1 MTAVEDTPSRP
12 GTDDL
17 HRLLRGLAVG
27 LAAASIGALYVVFA
41 RWGIGHGASAMDL
54 TALRF
59 GIAGLILVPVLL
71 HRLHRRPEDLTGPW
85 RIWLA
90 VSFLAGTPFG
100 LLMFGALQL
109 APASHAAV
117 FPFAAMSIMGLVLG
131 AVVLKDRLT
140 LRRLTGIG
148 AVLVGLVLISGINAA
163 SFSLHGLAGDA
174 MFMIAGT
181 FWSGF
186 GILLRKHRLDPLL
199 ASAVIAFS
207 ALVTFVPVYLWQT
220 GGAGLLAL
228 DRAVLL
234 TEALVQGVIAG
245 VGTLLSYAAMV
256 KILGASRAA
265 IFPALA
271 PGLAALMA
279 WPVLGLVPG
288 PLEVVGLV
296 TVIGGLLWAV
306 SGKRPPLVPFR

>member
-1 MTAVEDTPSRP
+1 MAVVEFIPSRP
-12 GTDDL
+12 VTDDMST
-17 HRLLRGLAVG
+17 LLRGLPVG
-27 LAAASIGALYVVFA
+27 LAAACIGALYVVFA

-59 GIAGLILVPVLL
+59 GIAGLILLPVLVW
-71 HRLHRRPEDLTGPW
+71 RARRRPEELTGQW

-117 FPFAAMSIMGLVLG
+117 FPFAAMSIMGMVLGALVLG
-131 AVVLKDRLT
+131 VRLT
-140 LRRLTGIG
+140 LRRITGIG
-148 AVLVGLVLISGINAA
+148 VVLVGLVLISGVSAA
-163 SFSLHGLAGDA
+163 SFSLRGLVGDA
-174 MFMIAGT
+174 MFLVAGT

-228 DRAVLL
+228 DTPVLL
-234 TEALVQGVIAG
+234 IEALVQGIIAG

-256 KILGASRAA
+256 KILGPSRAA

-271 PGLAALMA
+271 PGLAALLA

-288 PLEVVGLV
+288 PVELLGLG
-296 TVIGGLLWAV
+296 TVIAGLLWAV
-306 SGKRPPLVPFR
+306 SGKRTA

>member
-1 MTAVEDTPSRP
+1 MSTGDYVPPHPMTEEMRS
-12 GTDDL
+12 
-17 HRLLRGLAVG
+17 LLTGLPVG
-27 LAAASIGALYVVFA
+27 LAAAGIGALYVVFA

-59 GIAGLILVPVLL
+59 GIAGLILLPVLVL
-71 HRLHRRPEDLTGPW
+71 RYHRAPEVLTGQW
-85 RIWLA
+85 RLWLA
-90 VSFLAGTPFG
+90 VSILAGTPFG

-117 FPFAAMSIMGLVLG
+117 FPFAAMSIMGMVLA
-131 AVVLKDRLT
+131 AVVLGDRLT
-140 LRRLTGIG
+140 LRRITGIG
-148 AVLVGLVLISGINAA
+148 VVLGGLVLISGINAA
-163 SFSLHGLAGDA
+163 SFSLQGLVGDA
-174 MFMIAGT
+174 MFLVAGT

-186 GILLRKHRLDPLL
+186 GILLRKYKLDPVL
-199 ASAVIAFS
+199 ATAVIAFS

-228 DRAVLL
+228 DREVLL
-234 TEALVQGVIAG
+234 VEAVVQGLVAG

-256 KILGASRAA
+256 RILGPSRAA

-271 PGLAALMA
+271 PGLAALIA

-288 PLEVVGLV
+288 PLELLGLA
-296 TVIGGLLWAV
+296 TVMAGLLWAV
-306 SGKRPPLVPFR
+306 SGKRRA

>member
-1 MTAVEDTPSRP
+1 MAAVEYFPSRP
-12 GTDDL
+12 VSDEMRT
-17 HRLLRGLAVG
+17 LLRGVPIG

-41 RWGIGHGASAMDL
+41 RWGIGHGAGAMDL

-59 GIAGLILVPVLL
+59 GIAGLVLL
-71 HRLHRRPEDLTGPW
+71 PILIHRFLRNPSELTGQW

-117 FPFAAMSIMGLVLG
+117 FPFAAMSIMGMVLG
-131 AVVLKDRLT
+131 AVAFGDRLT
-140 LRRLTGIG
+140 MRRLTGIG
-148 AVLVGLVLISGINAA
+148 VVLVGLVLVSGINAA
-163 SFSLHGLAGDA
+163 SFSLGGLGGDA
-174 MFMIAGT
+174 MFLIAGT

-186 GILLRKHRLDPLL
+186 GILLRKHRLDPVL
-199 ASAVIAFS
+199 ATAVIAFS

-228 DRAVLL
+228 DIDVLL
-234 TEALVQGVIAG
+234 TEALVQGVVAG
-245 VGTLLSYAAMV
+245 VGTLLTYAAMV
-256 KILGASRAA
+256 RILGPARAA

-271 PGLAALMA
+271 PGLAALIA
-279 WPVLGLVPG
+279 WPVLGMVPG
-288 PLEVVGLV
+288 PVELVGLA
-296 TVIGGLLWAV
+296 TVIAGLLWAV
-306 SGKRPPLVPFR
+306 SARRPA

>member
-1 MTAVEDTPSRP
+1 MATVEYIPPHPMTEQMRTL
-12 GTDDL
+12 L
-17 HRLLRGLAVG
+17 HGLPIG
-27 LAAASIGALYVVFA
+27 LVAAGIGALYVVFA

-59 GIAGLILVPVLL
+59 GIAGLILLPVLIL
-71 HRLHRRPEDLTGPW
+71 RYRRTPKDLSGQWRL
-85 RIWLA
+85 WLA
-90 VSFLAGTPFG
+90 VSLLAGTPFG

-117 FPFAAMSIMGLVLG
+117 FPFAAMSIMGMVLA
-131 AVVLKDRLT
+131 AVVLGDRLT
-140 LRRLTGIG
+140 LRRITGIG
-148 AVLVGLVLISGINAA
+148 VVLMGLVLISGINAA
-163 SFSLHGLAGDA
+163 SFSLQSLVGDA
-174 MFMIAGT
+174 MFLVAGT

-186 GILLRKHRLDPLL
+186 GILLRKHRLDPVL
-199 ASAVIAFS
+199 ATAVIAFS

-228 DRAVLL
+228 DRQVLM
-234 TEALVQGVIAG
+234 TEALVQGVVAG

-256 KILGASRAA
+256 RILGPSRAA

-271 PGLAALMA
+271 PGLAALIA

-288 PLEVVGLV
+288 PLELLGLA
-296 TVIGGLLWAV
+296 TVMAGLLWAI
-306 SGKRPPLVPFR
+306 SGKRTA

>member
-1 MTAVEDTPSRP
+1 MAAVEFIPSRP
-12 GTDDL
+12 LTDEM
-17 HRLLRGLAVG
+17 RTLLRGLPVG
-27 LAAASIGALYVVFA
+27 LAAAGIGALYVVFA

-59 GIAGLILVPVLL
+59 GIAGLILLPVLAW
-71 HRLHRRPEDLTGPW
+71 RARRAPHALTGQR

-90 VSFLAGTPFG
+90 VSCLAGTPFG

-117 FPFAAMSIMGLVLG
+117 FPFAAMSIMGMVLG
-131 AVVLKDRLT
+131 AVVLGDRLT
-140 LRRLTGIG
+140 LRRITGIG
-148 AVLVGLVLISGINAA
+148 VVLVGLVLISGISAA
-163 SFSLHGLAGDA
+163 SFSLPGLIGDA
-174 MFMIAGT
+174 MFLVAGT

-228 DRAVLL
+228 DTHVLL

-256 KILGASRAA
+256 KILGPSRAA

-271 PGLAALMA
+271 PGLAALIA

-288 PLEVVGLV
+288 AVELLGLGA
-296 TVIGGLLWAV
+296 VIAGLLWAV
-306 SGKRPPLVPFR
+306 SGKRVV

>member
-1 MTAVEDTPSRP
+1 MAVVEYIPATHMTPEMKTLV
-12 GTDDL
+12 
-17 HRLLRGLAVG
+17 RGVAVG

-59 GIAGLILVPVLL
+59 GIAGLLLLPVLMY
-71 HRLHRRPEDLTGPW
+71 HVHKDARVLTTQWPV
-85 RIWLA
+85 WLA
-90 VSFLAGTPFG
+90 VSVLAGTPFG
-100 LLMFGALQL
+100 LLMFGALQF

-117 FPFAAMSIMGLVLG
+117 FPFAAMSIMGMVLG
-131 AVVLKDRLT
+131 AFVLRDRLT
-140 LRRLTGIG
+140 VRRLTGIG
-148 AVLVGLVLISGINAA
+148 VVLVGLVLISGISAA
-163 SFSLHGLAGDA
+163 SFSPEGLVGDA
-174 MFMIAGT
+174 MFLVAGT

-228 DRAVLL
+228 APHVLL

-245 VGTLLSYAAMV
+245 VGTLLTYAAMV
-256 KILGASRAA
+256 KILGPSRAA

-271 PGLAALMA
+271 PGLAALIA
-279 WPVLGLVPG
+279 WPVLDVVPG
-288 PLEVVGLV
+288 PVELAGLA
-296 TVIGGLLWAV
+296 TVILGLLWAV
-306 SGKRPPLVPFR
+306 SGKRVA